1 MITLILIIDAN
12 RNILIRYYFCA
23 WFSINLNGKK
33 KIPEQN
39 KILFL
44 RFKIYDCSDP
54 VGNLRPKNVVCRN
67 SVSFVKQSYDR
78 VYDLRPFVKQCL
90 VVGLFMFW
98 ISWVSQLF
106 FVLFWF
112 YFVREFFFSRCFTK
126 LTEFRHTTF
135 FGRKLPTG
143 SEQS

>member
-1 MITLILIIDAN
+1 MKSIHIVKGDKFYYGYDVNKLPTCRSGGFATSSLLIHIVNMYIQ
-12 RNILIRYYFCA
+12 R
-23 WFSINLNGKK
+23 
-33 KIPEQN
+33 
-39 KILFL
+39 LFL

-106 FVLFWF
+106 FVLFLF
-112 YFVREFFFSRCFTK
+112 CSGIFFFPFK
-126 LTEFRHTTF
+126 LIENQAQ
-135 FGRKLPTG
+135 K
-143 SEQS
+143 